1 MKKRLNIFL
10 ALCTIII
17 LGSCTKNDLPVYTKA
32 VVEFDAA
39 TWNANAAG
47 RTYPVLTRV
56 PGYNR
61 PVSSTGSTPD
71 PVLTRNSPG
80 IKKFRVNLVGKQ
92 FENPVTLKYDLYTGD
107 GGSTAEEGKHFKIS
121 RTLTIPANQSFGE
134 MEVEILNPGAPPAGQ
149 TSVDILLILNSVEG
163 IESSVNYRIIGLRV
177 AQ

>member
-17 LGSCTKNDLPVYTKA
+17 LGSCTKNDLPVFTKA
-32 VVEFDAA
+32 VIEFDAA

-47 RTYPVLTRV
+47 RSYPILTRV

-61 PVSSTGSTPD
+61 PVAATD
-71 PVLTRNSPG
+71 PALSRNSPG

-92 FENPVTLKYDLYTGD
+92 FANPVNLQFDLFGGN
-107 GGSTAEEGKHFKIS
+107 GGSTAVEGKHFKIS

-134 MEVEILNPGAPPAGQ
+134 LEVEILNPGAPPAGQ
-149 TSVDILLILNSVEG
+149 TSVDILLILNSIEG
-163 IESSVNYRIIGLRV
+163 IESSVNYRVLGLRV

>member
-10 ALCTIII
+10 ALCTMII

-39 TWNANAAG
+39 TWNANSAG
-47 RTYPVLTRV
+47 RTYPILTRV

-61 PVSSTGSTPD
+61 PVSSSD
-71 PVLTRNSPG
+71 PALTRTSPG
-80 IKKFRVNLVGKQ
+80 IKKFRVNLLGRQ
-92 FENPVTLKYDLYTGD
+92 FENPVTLQFDLFTGN
-107 GGSTAEEGKHFKIS
+107 GGSTAVEGKHFKIS

-134 MEVEILNPGAPPAGQ
+134 MEVEILNPGTPPAGQ

-163 IESSVNYRIIGLRV
+163 IESSVNYRVIGLRV

>member
-1 MKKRLNIFL
+1 MKKRLNIL
-10 ALCTIII
+10 IALCTIII

-61 PVSSTGSTPD
+61 PVSSGD
-71 PVLTRNSPG
+71 PLLSRNNPG
-80 IKKFRVNLVGKQ
+80 IKKFRVNLVGRQ
-92 FENPVTLKYDLYTGD
+92 FENPVTLQFDLFSGN
-107 GGSTAEEGKHFKIS
+107 GGSTAQEGKHFKIS
-121 RTLTIPANQSFGE
+121 RSLTIPANSSFGE
-134 MEVEILNPGAPPAGQ
+134 LEVEILNPGAPPAGQ
-149 TSVDILLILNSVEG
+149 SSVDILLILNSVEG

>member
-1 MKKRLNIFL
+1 MNIMKKRLNIIII
-10 ALCTIII
+10 LCTAIV
-17 LGSCTKNDLPVYTKA
+17 LGSCTKNELPVYTKA

-39 TWNANAAG
+39 TWNANSAG
-47 RTYPVLTRV
+47 RTYPILTRV

-61 PVSSTGSTPD
+61 PVATSD
-71 PVLTRNSPG
+71 PLLTRNSPG

-92 FENPVTLKYDLYTGD
+92 FAEPVTLQYDLFNGN
-107 GGSTAEEGKHFKIS
+107 GGSTAVEGKHFKIS
-121 RTLTIPANQSFGE
+121 RTLTIPANSSFGE

-163 IESSVNYRIIGLRV
+163 IESSVNYRVLGLRV